1 MSGAVGDGEGLDA
14 VDPAGAEADRIA
26 GLGDVRHG
34 VGDRVEDELDLQLGQ
49 AGAQAVVRAQ
59 AAVAEVRVG
68 VATDVEPPRFV
79 EDFLVEVSDEVPVL
93 RAPCQMW
100 KTARRDVAV
109 AALPSSGSPS
119 ISSVARSNP

>member
-1 MSGAVGDGEGLDA
+1 MIQSIPHLFQRPVGDGEALDA

-59 AAVAEVRVG
+59 AAVAEVRVR

-79 EDFLVEVSDEVPVL
+79 EDFLVEVSDEVP
-93 RAPCQMW
+93 RA
-100 KTARRDVAV
+100 TSTVSDVENGA
-109 AALPSSGSPS
+109 
-119 ISSVARSNP
+119 